1 MAGGH
6 TYRVAFAWLSLTAVL
21 LLALLPS
28 IGRLA
33 TPAHDGAARMI
44 LMEMCTTGS
53 EKMLSMVDPF
63 ELLEPPQPAPMDHGA
78 MPDCAYCPLLATTLI
93 TVLWLAMSLVPG
105 VQLARPT
112 PRATAVSTRHPCG
125 LGSRGPPLAA

>member
-1 MAGGH
+1 MHGGR
-6 TYRVAFAWLSLTAVL
+6 TIRSTFAWLSWTAVL

-33 TPAHDGAARMI
+33 TSHEDGPRTI
-44 LMEMCTTGS
+44 LMEMCTAGS
-53 EKMLSMVDPF
+53 ERLVSMVDPF
-63 ELLEPPQPAPMDHGA
+63 DLLDTPLAAPVDHGG

-93 TVLWLAMSLVPG
+93 AVLWLAWSPMQPA
-105 VQLARPT
+105 VQH
-112 PRATAVSTRHPCG
+112 AVVRHAACASDRHPCG